1 MGCACAKRERTQ
13 DGYGHAEREKM
24 MMIEAIWMPLTA
36 AVIVLV
42 TTLLMAVGPALTVA
56 TGQHR

>member
-1 MGCACAKRERTQ
+1 
-13 DGYGHAEREKM
+13 

-42 TTLLMAVGPALTVA
+42 TTMLMGVGPAVTVA